1 MRISDWSSD
10 LCSSDLDCMT
20 YSIGFRAPSRGELIA
35 DWCDHLLDST
45 RDDDRYD
52 DPNLQVQK
60 NPGEISAQAIT
71 QLHAMVIG
79 KMLDRDAFARWF
91 GQYNSTPKYAD
102 MDWQPEEPIQIDELR
117 EALGDNVPLCRNPA
131 SRFSFIRQRANSVL
145 LFVDGEC
152 FECVNETSAFAE
164 QLCAQ
169 DRVRI
174 DPDRSEEHTSELQS
188 LMRISYAVFC
198 LKK

>member
-10 LCSSDLDCMT
+10 VCSADVCSSDL
-20 YSIGFRAPSRGELIA
+20 
-35 DWCDHLLDST
+35 
-45 RDDDRYD
+45 
-52 DPNLQVQK
+52 
-60 NPGEISAQAIT
+60 IT

-152 FECVNETSAFAE
+152 FECVNETTIGRASCRA
-164 QLCAQ
+164 
-169 DRVRI
+169 
-174 DPDRSEEHTSELQS
+174 
-188 LMRISYAVFC
+188 
-198 LKK
+198 

>member
-1 MRISDWSSD
+1 
-10 LCSSDLDCMT
+10 
-20 YSIGFRAPSRGELIA
+20 
-35 DWCDHLLDST
+35 
-45 RDDDRYD
+45 
-52 DPNLQVQK
+52 
-60 NPGEISAQAIT
+60 
-71 QLHAMVIG
+71 
-79 KMLDRDAFARWF
+79 
-91 GQYNSTPKYAD
+91 

-174 DPDRSEEHTSELQS
+174 DPDLMKSDSAMALIAKLFNQGSVAFEQEGRSEEHTSELQS
-188 LMRISYAVFC
+188 LMRISYA
-198 LKK
+198 